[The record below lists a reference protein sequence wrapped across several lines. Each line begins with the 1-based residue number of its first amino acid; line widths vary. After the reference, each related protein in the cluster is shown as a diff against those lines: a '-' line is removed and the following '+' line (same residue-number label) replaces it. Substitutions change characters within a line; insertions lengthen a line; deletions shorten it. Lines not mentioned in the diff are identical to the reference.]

1 MSPLIIVDNL
11 KETVDLVLKTKI
23 VCEDEVGALAS
34 FLDQVAV
41 WRGKLLT
48 LTPTMSWRD
57 LEEGKQ
63 KDSARNS
70 VKPDG
75 QETVNYK
82 LPLMQYFHISDMLVF
97 SPSLLY

>member
-1 MSPLIIVDNL
+1 
-11 KETVDLVLKTKI
+11 
-23 VCEDEVGALAS
+23 VCEDEVGALTS

-70 VKPDG
+70 VNPDG

-82 LPLMQYFHISDMLVF
+82 LLLMQYFHISDMLVF